1 MLVEHFYNRLIY
13 VAGIARGWYPRN
25 GVNGIAPK
33 CDFRVGGFNYI
44 LGKSFFFYYFL
55 FKKNAFLKLRCFLS
69 VAVVHIAF

>member
-44 LGKSFFFYYFL
+44 LGKSFFFYL
-55 FKKNAFLKLRCFLS
+55 FSF
-69 VAVVHIAF
+69 